1 VQIKPADADRFLARP
16 DPGIRVVLIYG
27 GDEGLVAER
36 TAAFVKAV
44 TGASDDPFSH
54 VRLEP
59 SALAEDPGLL
69 ADEAHA
75 VPMFGGRR
83 AISIRLSGNWQ
94 ILPALEPIL
103 AAPPADA
110 WIVIAAG
117 DLRKT
122 SPIRRLAET
131 GKAAA
136 AVPCYADSGRDLDRI
151 IDEETRAASLTI
163 DAEARAALRD
173 LIGGDRMQS
182 RSEIAKLCLYAATDG
197 KITLHA
203 VRAIIGDA
211 SAFASD
217 EAIDAV
223 ALGNA
228 VDFARI
234 YRRLVASGTPG
245 FVVAGA
251 AIRHFDF
258 LHRARAAY
266 DDGTSPGEIVARAAP
281 PIFYKRRDIVE
292 GQIALW
298 PLARIERALALLER
312 TMIDSRLNSA
322 IAEDIVAQAL
332 FMAATLAATP
342 RRAMAAQP

>member
-1 VQIKPADADRFLARP
+1 VQIKPAEADRFLSRP
-16 DPGIRVVLIYG
+16 DPAIRIVLIYG
-27 GDEGLVAER
+27 ADEGLVAER
-36 TAAFVKAV
+36 SATFVKAV

-54 VRLEP
+54 IRLEP
-59 SALAEDPGLL
+59 SALSEDPGRL

-75 VPMFGGRR
+75 IPMFGGRR

-94 ILPALEPIL
+94 IMPALEAII

-110 WIVIAAG
+110 WVVIAAG

-131 GKAAA
+131 SKAAA
-136 AVPCYADSGRDLDRI
+136 AVPCYADSARDLDRI
-151 IDEETRAASLTI
+151 IDEEARSAGLTI
-163 DAEARAALRD
+163 DLEARTALRD

-182 RSEIAKLCLYAATDG
+182 RSEIAKLCLYAANDG
-197 KITLHA
+197 RITLDA
-203 VRAIIGDA
+203 VRAVIGDA

-223 ALGNA
+223 GLGSA
-228 VDFARI
+228 ADFARI

-258 LHRARAAY
+258 LHRARAAH
-266 DDGTSPGEIVARAAP
+266 DGGASSGEIVARAAP
-281 PIFYKRRDIVE
+281 PIFFKRREIVE
-292 GQIALW
+292 RQIALW
-298 PLARIERALALLER
+298 PLARIERVLALLER
-312 TMIDSRLNSA
+312 TMIDSRLNAA
-322 IAEDIVAQAL
+322 IADEIVGQAL
-332 FMAATLAATP
+332 LMAATLAAAP
-342 RRAMAAQP
+342 RAMAD